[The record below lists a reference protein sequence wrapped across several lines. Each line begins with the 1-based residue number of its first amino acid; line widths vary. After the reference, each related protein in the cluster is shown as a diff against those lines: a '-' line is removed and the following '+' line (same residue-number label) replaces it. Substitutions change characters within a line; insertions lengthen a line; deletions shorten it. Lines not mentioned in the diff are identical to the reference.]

1 MNDAVQEQKSQP
13 AFYGWN
19 NTFVLTFIYM
29 ATTGLV
35 FYAFSVIFPVMLK
48 DTGWNR
54 GDASIAITVAM
65 LAGAFLIPLAVKLLN
80 KYGSRNVIIVGLAL
94 LFVNLL
100 ILSTVVTKLWQ
111 WIVMWGIALPISRML
126 CGLMPAQV
134 SIMFWF
140 NRKRAMAMGVLMT
153 GAPIGGFFAPPLYTW
168 FMEHMGGWRFGW
180 MLSTGVVLVALALSF
195 WVRSKPSD
203 MGQYPDGIAPGS
215 GQSGQATHPN
225 EGMKT
230 HRTQTPWTLKEVLK
244 SRAIWMLTVVGI
256 IYGMGLGLVVN
267 HGVLHL
273 TDIGYDPMPAAQI
286 LSVMIIC
293 SGIVRFPIGWL
304 ADRIEPRWIIFL
316 AMILNIAGFVG
327 IWKAPS
333 FGLLMVLGSIYGIS
347 YGTLMTIMP
356 TIQGNYYGPEIYANI
371 IGFFGPFV
379 TVIGAVVPTIAGY
392 AVESMG
398 SYNEIFL
405 VITILLVVGIVC
417 SGFLAPPQKKT
428 ERL

>member
-1 MNDAVQEQKSQP
+1 MQVQTFQP
-13 AFYGWN
+13 SFYGWKN
-19 NTFVLTFIYM
+19 AFLLTFIYM

-65 LAGAFLIPLAVKLLN
+65 LAGAFLIPLAMKLLN
-80 KYGSRNVIIVGLAL
+80 KYGSRKVIIVGLAI
-94 LFVNLL
+94 LFVDLF
-100 ILSTVVTKLWQ
+100 ILSTVISKLWQ
-111 WIVMWGIALPISRML
+111 WILIWGIALPIGRML
-126 CGLMPAQV
+126 CGLIPAQV

-140 NRKRAMAMGVLMT
+140 NRKRAMAMGVLMS
-153 GAPIGGFFAPPLYTW
+153 GAPIAGFFAPPLYTW

-180 MLSTGVVLVALALSF
+180 MLSTVVVLVALVLSF

-203 MGQYPDGIAPGS
+203 MGQYPDGTAPGS
-215 GQSGQATHPN
+215 NQTGQGTQPSESA
-225 EGMKT
+225 KT
-230 HRTQTPWTLKEVLK
+230 YRTLTPWALKEVLK
-244 SRAIWMLTVVGI
+244 SRAIWMLTVTNI
-256 IYGMGLGLVVN
+256 IQGMGLGLVIN

-304 ADRIEPRWIIFL
+304 ADRIESRWIIFL

-327 IWKAPS
+327 FWQAPS
-333 FGLLMVLGSIYGIS
+333 FGLLILLGAAYGIS
-347 YGTLMTIMP
+347 YGTILTIMP
-356 TIQGNYYGPEIYANI
+356 TIHGNYYGPEVYASI
-371 IGFFGPFV
+371 TGFLGPFV
-379 TVIGAVVPTIAGY
+379 TIIGAVVPTIAGY
-392 AVESMG
+392 AVESFG

-405 VITILLVVGIVC
+405 VITILLVVGIAC

-428 ERL
+428 AQP